1 MGKAVADSEYI
12 SDQIEIF
19 QACLLVPVSY
29 RQLNV
34 IWVISPTSIKG
45 GGCGRKS
52 NIPITLVAVIRQDQ
66 QEGASV

>member
-1 MGKAVADSEYI
+1 MCKAVAESEYI

-45 GGCGRKS
+45 GRVWKEVQHPDNSRSGH
-52 NIPITLVAVIRQDQ
+52 
-66 QEGASV
+66 